1 MMDKSQIG
9 RAGELAIELYALI
22 TSRGEVDV
30 YTPVVDDDH
39 VDLVAGIRGG
49 PPTLGIQVKTTPRL
63 DRSGLVEARASHPAG
78 HIREDPNFLYAVVL
92 LDAVRIE
99 AVWLIPSP
107 DFNRLAYRIV
117 EGGREVLEFRARPS
131 GDDAFQ
137 SFRIDPLQV
146 GPAIINFLRESPPPP
161 TWLAALVERREL

>member
-9 RAGELAIELYALI
+9 RAGELAIELYALV
-22 TSRGEVDV
+22 TSGGEVDI

-49 PPTLGIQVKTTPRL
+49 PPTLGIQVKTTPGL
-63 DRSGLVEARASHPAG
+63 DRSGLVEARASFPVG
-78 HIREDPNFLYAVVL
+78 HVREDANFLYTVVL

-99 AVWLIPSP
+99 AVWLIRSP

-117 EGGREVLEFRARPS
+117 KSGREVLEFRGKPTGR
-131 GDDAFQ
+131 DAFQ
-137 SFRIDPLQV
+137 AFRIDPLQI
-146 GPAIINFLRESPPPP
+146 GPAIVTSVRESPPPP
-161 TWLAALVERREL
+161 QWLAALIER